1 MDGVMKNKLL
11 IGAVLFSQSLAF
23 AETFR
28 SFEFHDA
35 NLNKR
40 TDIAEI
46 IPNLY
51 VNVSKQENN
60 SVGKISLNKV
70 DLYFFKEISNFL
82 NTANNPSKEKWSA
95 LAPEKICQLHK
106 SISSET
112 LAQIIKFDSSIN
124 AKNFYEDC
132 QGAYQPELYI
142 KDFNPA
148 VITRKTVNNIPGL
161 TQLIADPFKQ
171 VPFAANLITPELL
184 KRMRFVLTKIRMQ
197 DLLSSI
203 KNKKK
208 LYEQVFRKSES
219 AELKQALTNLHYEIS
234 IAESYLLK
242 IDTEGRKQA
251 QLDRAKVEKSGRQ
264 RADLPYENLTDEDRE
279 FITTYISAAMWR
291 FRGGGVVAKSDST
304 QWRRIHYTWIP
315 INVLGALNG
324 GEKGARLGGLMY
336 IRLLKMWGRYFDM
349 GRNPVEEDE
358 TYDLTKMTERGVFQV
373 KSVVAS
379 LDRNGYS
386 STAMSMAGLQMG
398 PCYYFMFDQNMP
410 RLKYDGRTDGSYLG
424 VYEGQTD
431 WGESCVGAAMG
442 IGLSRSLLQGFDP
455 AKVVRT
461 EILDM

>member
-1 MDGVMKNKLL
+1 MTKKLL
-11 IGAVLFSQSLAF
+11 IGAIIFSQSFAF

-28 SFEFHDA
+28 SFEFHDRS
-35 NLNKR
+35 LNNR
-40 TDIAEI
+40 ADIVDI

-51 VNVSKQENN
+51 VNVSKQEQN
-60 SVGKISLNKV
+60 SVEKISLKKV
-70 DLYFFKEISNFL
+70 DLFFFKEISNIL

-95 LAPEKICQLHK
+95 LAPEKICQVHK
-106 SISSET
+106 SISSEV
-112 LAQIIKFDSSIN
+112 LSEMIKFDSSVN
-124 AKNFYEDC
+124 AKNIYEDC
-132 QGAYQPELYI
+132 QSAYQPELYI
-142 KDFNPA
+142 NDFNPA
-148 VITRKTVNNIPGL
+148 IITRKNVNNIPGL
-161 TQLIADPFKQ
+161 VQLIADPFKQ
-171 VPFAANLITPELL
+171 VSFAANLITPELL
-184 KRMRFVLTKIRMQ
+184 KRMRLVLTKIRMQ
-197 DLLSSI
+197 ELLSDI

-208 LYEQVFRKSES
+208 LYEHIFNKSQS
-219 AELKQALTNLHYEIS
+219 AELKQALSDLHYEIS
-234 IAESYLLK
+234 VAETYLLK
-242 IDTEGRKQA
+242 IDSQGRQQA
-251 QLDRAKVEKSGRQ
+251 QLDRAKVEKSGRI

-304 QWRRIHYTWIP
+304 QWRRIHYTWIST
-315 INVLGALNG
+315 NVLGALNG

-349 GRNPVEEDE
+349 GRNPVDEDE

-410 RLKYDGRTDGSYLG
+410 RLKYDGRTNGAYLG
-424 VYEGQTD
+424 VYEGETD

-442 IGLSRSLLQGFDP
+442 IGLSRSLLQGYDP
-455 AKVVRT
+455 KKVIRT